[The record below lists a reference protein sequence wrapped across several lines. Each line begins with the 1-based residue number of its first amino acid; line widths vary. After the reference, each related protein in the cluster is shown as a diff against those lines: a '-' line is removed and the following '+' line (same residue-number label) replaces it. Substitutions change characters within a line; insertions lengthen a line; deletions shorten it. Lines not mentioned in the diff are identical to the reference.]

1 METPEASDKRWARD
15 FWMAIDG
22 YFTKYEMMNVTG
34 TPTMEAHH
42 VKSNARLTDL
52 HVLQSHSIVGPFLL

>member
-1 METPEASDKRWARD
+1 
-15 FWMAIDG
+15 MAIDG